1 MDVRARL
8 AKNVKR
14 LRAELDVSQEELAH
28 RAGVHRTYAS
38 DIERGTRNPSIM
50 TVDKFAKALGV
61 SLGNLLD

>member
-14 LRAELDVSQEELAH
+14 LRAELDVSQEELAD

-38 DIERGTRNPSIM
+38 DIERGTRNPSIV